1 MPRKIQQYASDAIQV
16 TFEPA
21 LCIHAA
27 RCLRGLPDVF
37 DVRERRWIAPENA
50 SPNAVAETV
59 TWCPSGALKFTRL
72 DGGDAETPDEPATA
86 MSVPNGPVYVRGNLD
101 IQDAEGATIR
111 HVTRAA
117 LCRCGGSANKPFCDN
132 THRTNGFTAR

>member
-1 MPRKIQQYASDAIQV
+1 MPRRIQQYATDAIEV

-21 LCIHAA
+21 LCIHSA
-27 RCLRGLPDVF
+27 RCLNGLPEVF

-50 SPNAVAETV
+50 SPDAVAETV

-72 DGGDAETPDEPATA
+72 DGGPAEEPDERATA
-86 MSVPNGPVYVRGNLD
+86 VPRPDGPIFVRGNID
-101 IQDAEGATIR
+101 IQDAEGNTIR

-117 LCRCGGSANKPFCDN
+117 LCRCGGSNNKPFCDN
-132 THRTNGFTAR
+132 THRTNGFHAS